1 MISMETEPTKMLT
14 FENTLALGPE
24 LDIVYDENV
33 VKNEKMLFSAD
44 CKFSYENGGPLT
56 RKFVDELKSTYGHED
71 WIIDSRVHM
80 LMKGWYPC
88 IPGWHHDDVPR
99 STPNSQPNYRNP
111 EYLSE
116 HVMLLVGDASRTEY
130 LTDPIVTLPEVT
142 EGITY
147 GVWDLLINEEISMGN
162 LHCARVKPNQ
172 MVSFT
177 WQDFHRGTMAVKPG
191 WRMFIRASRKTNRKF
206 ANEIRQQVQVYVPGS
221 GW

>member
-1 MISMETEPTKMLT
+1 MVEDIKPRMLT
-14 FENTLALGPE
+14 FKNTLKVISDLKIE
-24 LDIVYDENV
+24 QDDNII
-33 VKNEKMLFSAD
+33 KNEPMLFSSD
-44 CKFSYENGGPLT
+44 CEFAAHNGGPLT
-56 RKFVDELKSTYGHED
+56 RRFLDGLKDVYGDEN

-99 STPNSQPNYRNP
+99 NTPNSQPNYKDP

-130 LTDPIVTLPEVT
+130 ITDPEVTLPEVT
-142 EGITY
+142 DGITY

-162 LHCARVKPNQ
+162 LHCNRVKPGQ
-172 MVSFT
+172 LVEFT

-191 WRMFIRASRKTNRKF
+191 WRFFIRASRKTNRKF
-206 ANEIRQQVQVYVPGS
+206 VNEIRRQVQVYVPGS